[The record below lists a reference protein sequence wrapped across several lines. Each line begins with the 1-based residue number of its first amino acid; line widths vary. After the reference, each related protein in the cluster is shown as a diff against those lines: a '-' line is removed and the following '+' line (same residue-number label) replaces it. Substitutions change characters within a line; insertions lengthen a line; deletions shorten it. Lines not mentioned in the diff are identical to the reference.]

1 MLFIMFYA
9 ENNELFRLHSFK
21 HTTKQKQIRCPQNYG
36 QTNNSIPTDKQG
48 QAFLRKT

>member
-9 ENNELFRLHSFK
+9 ENNELFRLHSF
-21 HTTKQKQIRCPQNYG
+21 KQKQIRCPQNYG